1 MKNITK
7 KMVLLLLVVFAT
19 NSNIFAQG
27 GTAKELTVVSSKI
40 TFKIKN
46 AGIYVNGSFG
56 GLVATIKF
64 DEKDLKKSSISAIVD
79 ANSVNTD
86 NKSRDNHLRKDD
98 YFDVA
103 KYPTIKMETAEIVRS
118 QSGNFIG
125 YFDITMKDKT
135 KKRVVVPFTFKNNVF
150 TGKLTLDRKDYGVGG
165 NSVIMGD
172 EVVLTLEVT
181 VK

>member
-64 DEKDLKKSSISAIVD
+64 DEKDLKKSVSIHFV
-79 ANSVNTD
+79 
-86 NKSRDNHLRKDD
+86 
-98 YFDVA
+98 
-103 KYPTIKMETAEIVRS
+103 
-118 QSGNFIG
+118 
-125 YFDITMKDKT
+125 
-135 KKRVVVPFTFKNNVF
+135 KKN
-150 TGKLTLDRKDYGVGG
+150 
-165 NSVIMGD
+165 
-172 EVVLTLEVT
+172 
-181 VK
+181 

>member
-7 KMVLLLLVVFAT
+7 NLFLLLVVVFAT
-19 NSNIFAQG
+19 NSNIFAQQD
-27 GTAKELTVVSSKI
+27 LTVASSKI

-64 DEKDLKKSSISAIVD
+64 DEKDLKKSSISAIID

-103 KYPTIKMETAEIVRS
+103 KYPTIKMETSEIVRS

-135 KKRVVVPFTFKNNVF
+135 KKRVVVPFSFKNNVF
-150 TGKLTLDRKDYGVGG
+150 TGKLTLDRREYGVGG
-165 NSVIMGD
+165 NSMIMGD
-172 EVVLTLEVT
+172 EVILVLEVM

>member
-1 MKNITK
+1 MKKITK
-7 KMVLLLLVVFAT
+7 TIILLLIIVFTT
-19 NSNIFAQG
+19 NSNIFAQ
-27 GTAKELTVVSSKI
+27 KELTVVSSKI

-64 DEKDLKKSSISAIVD
+64 DEKDLKKSNISAIVD

-135 KKRVVVPFTFKNNVF
+135 KKRVVIPFSFKNNIF
-150 TGKLTLDRKDYGVGG
+150 LGKLTFDRKDYGVGG
-165 NSVIMGD
+165 NSMIMGD
-172 EVVLTLEVT
+172 EVILTLEVT

>member
-7 KMVLLLLVVFAT
+7 KILLLLMVVFAT
-19 NSNIFAQG
+19 NSNIFAQ
-27 GTAKELTVVSSKI
+27 KDLTVASSKV

-56 GLVATIKF
+56 GLVAVIKF
-64 DEKDLKKSSISAIVD
+64 DESDLKKSSISATIDV
-79 ANSVNTD
+79 NTVNTD

-98 YFDVA
+98 YFNVA

-135 KKRVVVPFTFKNNVF
+135 KKRVVVPFSFKNNVF
-150 TGKLTLDRKDYGVGG
+150 TGKLTLDRRDYGVGG
-165 NSVIMGD
+165 NSMIMGD
-172 EVVLTLEVT
+172 EVILTMEVT